1 MPVPPLPHR
10 RSDVRADRYRR
21 RIGLG
26 AIPTGKGVP
35 RGAELQRGRSAA
47 VPRVLASWVAGALG
61 ILFSLSSLSA
71 QPPSPIPL
79 PGSVFAGPTQLVNQ
93 IDAQE
98 SDDHADLSVQ
108 FACSMRYLTNAPLN
122 RGQSTTIT
130 LRLGPDC
137 GGFNRT
143 VTPEFPLVGGGAQW
157 VRSVRLETVV
167 PGEVTLEF
175 TWTHEFEFVMV
186 PTADDMGLRIRL
198 LGVERKP
205 HVYAAPSDAPEGYAV
220 NLDSSQTKFDPAAVQ
235 AAAQLL
241 GAPAYVSETD
251 LEGHHWYRLRVGPFT
266 TRAEAERVLHVALE
280 RYPRA
285 WLALNDETADLTAVE
300 RAGTAALASSGPVDP
315 TLPDAERKKI
325 LADARTAM
333 AQHQYPQAVELLT
346 RLLRQPEYPG
356 RAEAQELI
364 GLVRERAGQLAHAK
378 AEYQEY
384 LRRYP
389 NGAAAARIRA
399 RLLALSS
406 ATEPLQSGGSF
417 GAPAP
422 THVWSMAGSA
432 AVTYQYGQN
441 QLSNVPSSSSTAL
454 NAALIFGDLLVRER
468 GQRYDLTVR
477 ADGGYTANFNPNI
490 ASSQDRTTAAY
501 LQVDDRQWG
510 WSARAG
516 RQSLATQGN
525 IGLFDGLYAG
535 FQASSK
541 LVLSAAAGFPVYSSY
556 SNFDTQARFATV
568 AAELGPYRQAFI
580 FDAYLFDQANS
591 GLTERRAVGMQMRY
605 SMSGRSAMLL
615 TDYDIYFRQL
625 NALTLIGNASLWHQW
640 VLGFTVD
647 HRRSPLLLL
656 SNALIGQTAETLPQ
670 LQTEF
675 TPSQIQQLAI
685 DRTAQSNTYT
695 LSATHPFGERWQ
707 LFGYLSALELGGT
720 PASGGVPATPS
731 TGLDKTVSIEMAG
744 SSLLQPSDLHFFGAR
759 FDDSPTTSSVTLSWD
774 ARFALHGNFRIGPR
788 LSVERLENTGLGG
801 TQMFYLPEL
810 RADWTGR
817 WSLFELIAGYQV
829 EQISAQPTS
838 SETRY
843 LYASATYRVRF

>member
-1 MPVPPLPHR
+1 VAACLLL
-10 RSDVRADRYRR
+10 SATAIGFAAD
-21 RIGLG
+21 
-26 AIPTGKGVP
+26 A
-35 RGAELQRGRSAA
+35 RG
-47 VPRVLASWVAGALG
+47 
-61 ILFSLSSLSA
+61 A
-71 QPPSPIPL
+71 QPPPPIPF
-79 PGSVFAGPTQLVNQ
+79 GASAAGPSQLVLQ
-93 IDAQE
+93 IDAVE
-98 SDDHADLSVQ
+98 SADHADLSVQ
-108 FACSMRYLTNAPLN
+108 FACSMRYLSNAPLN
-122 RGQSTTIT
+122 RGSSTTIT

-137 GGFNRT
+137 GGFMRT

-175 TWTHEFEFVMV
+175 TWAREFEFVMV

-198 LGVERKP
+198 LGLQPKP
-205 HVYAAPSDAPEGYAV
+205 HVYANPTEAPEGYAV
-220 NLDSSQTKFDPAAVQ
+220 NLDSALVKFDAAAVQ

-251 LEGHHWYRLRVGPFT
+251 LEGRHWYRLRVGPFT
-266 TRAEAERVLHVALE
+266 SRAEADRVLHLALS

-300 RAGTAALASSGPVDP
+300 RASAASIVSTGPVDP
-315 TLPDAERKKI
+315 AMPDAEREQI
-325 LADARTAM
+325 LRAARTDV

-378 AEYQEY
+378 AEYLEY

-389 NGAAAARIRA
+389 NGAAAARVRA

-406 ATEPLQSGGSF
+406 ATEPLQSGGTF
-417 GAPAP
+417 AAAPPA
-422 THVWSMAGSA
+422 HVWNMAGSA

-441 QLSNVPSSSSTAL
+441 QLSNAPGASTTTL
-454 NAALIFGDLLVRER
+454 NGALIFGDLLLRER
-468 GQRYDLTVR
+468 GPRYDLTAR

-535 FQASSK
+535 FQAAPK
-541 LVLSAAAGFPVYSSY
+541 LLLSAAGGFPVYSSY
-556 SNFDTQARFATV
+556 SNFDTQAKFATV

-580 FDAYLFDQANS
+580 LDAYLFDQVNA
-591 GLTERRAVGMQMRY
+591 GLTERRAVGLQVRY
-605 SMSGRSAMLL
+605 SMPGRSAMLL
-615 TDYDIYFRQL
+615 TDYDVAFREL
-625 NALTLIGNASLWHQW
+625 NAVTLIGNASVWHHW
-640 VLGFTVD
+640 VLGFDVD

-656 SNALIGQTAETLPQ
+656 SNALIGQSADTLPA
-670 LQTEF
+670 LQTQF

-685 DRTAQSNTYT
+685 DRTALSDTFT
-695 LSATHPFGERWQ
+695 LSATHSFGERWQ
-707 LFGYLSALELGGT
+707 FFSYLSALQLGGT
-720 PASGGVPATPS
+720 PASGGVAATPAS
-731 TGLDKTVSIEMAG
+731 GLDKTVSVQMAG
-744 SSLLQPSDLHFFGAR
+744 SSLWQPSDLQFFGAR
-759 FDDSPTTSSVTLSWD
+759 FDNSPSNRSITLSWD
-774 ARFALHGNFRIGPR
+774 ARFALPGAFRIGPR
-788 LSVERLENTGLGG
+788 LSVERLENAALGG
-801 TQMFYLPEL
+801 TQLFYLPEL

-829 EQISAQPTS
+829 EQQSAQPTS